1 MKLNKIQHAVAD
13 AYGMGE
19 FSHVVDMT
27 QVDMCGDTLF
37 LFIMRELED
46 VDNLDEAI
54 RRMDRAISDITD
66 ISIALE
72 EKL

>member
-1 MKLNKIQHAVAD
+1 MAD

-19 FSHVVDMT
+19 FFHVVDMT

>member
-1 MKLNKIQHAVAD
+1 MKLSKIQHAVAD
-13 AYGMGE
+13 AYGMVE

>member
-1 MKLNKIQHAVAD
+1 
-13 AYGMGE
+13 
-19 FSHVVDMT
+19 
-27 QVDMCGDTLF
+27 MCGDTLF

-46 VDNLDEAI
+46 VDNIDEAI
-54 RRMDRAISDITD
+54 RRMDRAISNITD